1 MAITAGQPA
10 RATLRTE
17 DLGLA
22 AWNLLAVPLGAAL
35 GGSWF
40 GGGNAPIIGI
50 VEVVAILGVIVALA
64 TRVPDAPPLSTES
77 FRGWALAGPL
87 IGAVG
92 LIGGDAAD
100 RLGVD
105 LAVLGIAS
113 FAAVFAAFIFAERL
127 PVLPETQRRLAVT
140 PFILVA
146 GGAFT
151 DFVASLLDGVDPLG
165 LLRDLAAGSVGPDA
179 LALGGILVAAIL
191 LGSAAFYAMLVV
203 APRELAAPEP
213 RPRVWLARY
222 LVFVASALV
231 GAGGSIVL

>member
-1 MAITAGQPA
+1 MATAAGRPPP
-10 RATLRTE
+10 ATLRAE

-22 AWNLLAVPLGAAL
+22 AWNLLAVPIGVVL

-50 VEVVAILGVIVALA
+50 FEVVAILGVIVALA

-87 IGAVG
+87 IGAVA

-105 LAVLGIAS
+105 LAALGIAAFVS
-113 FAAVFAAFIFAERL
+113 VFAAFVLAERL
-127 PVLPETQRRLAVT
+127 PVLPEIRRRLAVT

-151 DFVASLLDGVDPLG
+151 DFVASLFDGIDPPAIVRELF
-165 LLRDLAAGSVGPDA
+165 AGSAAPEA
-179 LALGGILVAAIL
+179 LALGGILVVAIL

-213 RPRVWLARY
+213 RPGVWVARY
-222 LVFVASALV
+222 TVFLVSALV